1 VITLR
6 LLVILLALAFLS
18 SCGQRGSTSQMMEL
32 EFEVDTTLIARQVI
46 IDTALSIVF
55 QPPKKWVSSAFD
67 APEVE
72 GVFPDQFFEIRH
84 LFINP
89 DDSSSMLITRMK
101 GFTHEQLVMLRVDH
115 QRILGQNNLWSDIRH
130 ATFRFND
137 FVADQFLMQNNDMVN
152 FKLILT
158 SDDPVFGDEIIS
170 LDYFLPRSHYVQNIK
185 SVESSIGSLLLFN

>member
-1 VITLR
+1 MFV
-6 LLVILLALAFLS
+6 VVYFS
-18 SCGQRGSTSQMMEL
+18 SCDRREASSQLMEL
-32 EFEVDTTLIARQVI
+32 DFEVDTTLISRQVVA
-46 IDTALSIVF
+46 DTTLGIVF
-55 QPPKKWVSSAFD
+55 HPPINWLRSEFET
-67 APEVE
+67 PGIE
-72 GVFPDQFFEIRH
+72 GVFPDQHFEIRH